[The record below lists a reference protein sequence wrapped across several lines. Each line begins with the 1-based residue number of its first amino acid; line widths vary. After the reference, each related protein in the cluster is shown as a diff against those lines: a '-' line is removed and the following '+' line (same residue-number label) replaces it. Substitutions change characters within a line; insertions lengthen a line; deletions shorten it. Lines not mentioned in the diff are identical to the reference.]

1 MARRT
6 LVLLLVLLFLSGC
19 AGRVRKPAPHPG
31 PPPSAVKPVPPSV
44 APSPPVVPKP
54 STPLVRLPADQHPLF
69 TDDMDLASL
78 EKAIEKSLQY
88 YNRAAGNGPRLMD
101 DTVVTVRELKESL
114 IALREILRREEP
126 DEMKQ
131 ARIRET
137 FDVYQSTG
145 LDGKNTVLFT
155 GYFEP
160 IMNGSLKRTATYQYP
175 IYKAPN
181 DAVVVNLW
189 RFNEKYPGE
198 QLIGRVKNGEL
209 IP

>member
-6 LVLLLVLLFLSGC
+6 LILLLILSLVLLFLSGC
-19 AGRVRKPAPHPG
+19 AGRARKTAPQPAPPPYAIKPG
-31 PPPSAVKPVPPSV
+31 PPTV

-54 STPLVRLPADQHPLF
+54 SAKLVRLPADQHPLF

-88 YNRAAGNGPRLMD
+88 YSRAAGNGPRLMD

-114 IALREILRREEP
+114 IALREILRRDEAN
-126 DEMKQ
+126 EMKQ

-145 LDGKNTVLFT
+145 LDGNNTVLFT

-160 IMNGSLKRTATYQYP
+160 IMDG
-175 IYKAPN
+175 
-181 DAVVVNLW
+181 
-189 RFNEKYPGE
+189 
-198 QLIGRVKNGEL
+198 
-209 IP
+209 